1 MTLQVHAI
9 PAVSVG
15 LGDIGWDDDTYLLR
29 YGRPVRASE
38 LDASLERVGMLNPP
52 LLIRGKTGAAIVCG
66 FARLE
71 AWRRLGRKSVQ
82 ARVVAAGA
90 ASEEELL
97 VAAIDDNEVAGG
109 RRLNV
114 IEQAMAL
121 EKLADWVGPE
131 RTIQAYLPRLGH
143 KPSRATFEKLLGYRS
158 LPKGVQVALADGR
171 LGEGMLPTLR
181 LLEPAEQELLLAC
194 MGTLRMSAGTRR
206 NFAREAAEIC
216 RRDRVSLTDLLAEAD
231 FDPAVAPLPGETPHV
246 RAALLAWMR
255 KRRYPILHQIESDY
269 AAAHVELELCDALTL
284 RHPKDFEGDEFHL
297 EARLRNVEDLR
308 KVVGLLADRLEKRR
322 ALFGKMFETRWRE

>member
-15 LGDIGWDDDTYLLR
+15 LDAIDWDDGAYLLR
-29 YGRPVRASE
+29 YGRPTGAPE

-52 LLIRGKTGAAIVCG
+52 LLIRGKTGAVIVYG

-82 ARVVAAGA
+82 ARVVSEGA
-90 ASEEELL
+90 ASDEDLL
-97 VAAIDDNEVAGG
+97 SAAIDDNEATGG

-121 EKLADWVGPE
+121 EKLADWAGPDK
-131 RTIQAYLPRLGH
+131 TIQAYLPRLGH
-143 KPSRATFEKLLGYRS
+143 KPSRAVFEKILGYRA
-158 LPKGVQVALADGR
+158 LPQGLQVALADGR
-171 LGEGMLPTLR
+171 LGEGMAPTQR
-181 LLEPAEQELLLAC
+181 LLEPDDQELLLIC
-194 MGTLRMSAGTRR
+194 METLRMSAGTRR
-206 NFAREAAEIC
+206 DFAREAAEIC
-216 RRDRVSLTDLLAEAD
+216 RRDRVSLADLLAEAE
-231 FDPAVAPLPGETPHV
+231 FDPAAAPLAGETPHV
-246 RAALLAWMR
+246 RAALLAWMH

-269 AAAHVELELCDALTL
+269 AAAHAELELCDALTL

-297 EARLRNVEDLR
+297 EGRVKNVEDLR

-322 ALFGKMFETRWRE
+322 PLLERIFETRWRE